1 MGLFLV
7 LPPSS
12 SLDVISRSEAN
23 DLLTEIDLDRPEKR
37 KRLYDMAATKGSTAN
52 FEIGNYVLWSRVDQR
67 FSKDKLLAQWV
78 GPFAVTEA
86 RPYSFSDPSL
96 TIRRY
101 VRGPWLVTP
110 LLRRLLPEHHGGA
123 REFVSNQGVLLGV
136 DGFSDFRYNQALSRW
151 ELLVKWT
158 GLQEVEASWESL
170 TELIAQVPD
179 KVRRCAQTVG
189 NGDFVDAVSQQ

>member
-1 MGLFLV
+1 
-7 LPPSS
+7 
-12 SLDVISRSEAN
+12 
-23 DLLTEIDLDRPEKR
+23 
-37 KRLYDMAATKGSTAN
+37 MAATKGSTAN

-110 LLRRLLPEHHGGA
+110 LLRRLLPEHHGGDPRVRLEPGGA
-123 REFVSNQGVLLGV
+123 AWSGRVQRLSLQSGSLEMGAAGEV
-136 DGFSDFRYNQALSRW
+136 DGA
-151 ELLVKWT
+151 T
-158 GLQEVEASWESL
+158 GGRG
-170 TELIAQVPD
+170 I
-179 KVRRCAQTVG
+179 VG
-189 NGDFVDAVSQQ
+189 VVDRVNSSGA

>member
-1 MGLFLV
+1 
-7 LPPSS
+7 
-12 SLDVISRSEAN
+12 
-23 DLLTEIDLDRPEKR
+23 
-37 KRLYDMAATKGSTAN
+37 MAATKGSTAN

-86 RPYSFSDPSL
+86 RPYSFV
-96 TIRRY
+96 IHH
-101 VRGPWLVTP
+101 
-110 LLRRLLPEHHGGA
+110 LLSGA
-123 REFVSNQGVLLGV
+123 MYEGVLLGV

-158 GLQEVEASWESL
+158 GLQEVEASRESL

-179 KVRRCAQTVG
+179 KVRRYAQTVG